1 MFYITMLTLT
11 KIYNKVIRERN
22 EERKSVKEKER
33 EIIRL
38 KDIIESQKEIDIKS
52 TIDLIII
59 IVVSCSILYVATD
72 ILDKCLLH

>member
-22 EERKSVKEKER
+22 EERQSVKEKER

-38 KDIIESQKEIDIKS
+38 KEIIESQKEIDIKS
-52 TIDLIII
+52 TIDLTII

>member
-22 EERKSVKEKER
+22 EERQRVKEKER

-38 KDIIESQKEIDIKS
+38 KEIIESQKEIDIKS
-52 TIDLIII
+52 TIDLTII